1 MTAAT
6 KPTTGRPAPY
16 VAVITGAAS
25 GMGLATTELFLSKG
39 WTVIALDLH
48 ATSCDPACGTLIPLQ
63 TDITDRRAVARGLQD
78 ALGDT
83 GPIQVVANIAG
94 VFPPSTLE
102 TFSEELYRTTFDVN
116 VLGTLNVVAE
126 TRPFLAKNSSVV
138 NFSSVDAFAVSPG
151 QLLYGASKA
160 AVTMLTKELAL
171 ELAPEGIRVNAIA
184 PGWVDTPGN
193 AATGRMAAAADSV
206 PLKRIAQ
213 PNEIARWVEIISGEE
228 SGFLSGET
236 IVLSGAAVMR

>member
-1 MTAAT
+1 M
-6 KPTTGRPAPY
+6 
-16 VAVITGAAS
+16 
-25 GMGLATTELFLSKG
+25 
-39 WTVIALDLH
+39 
-48 ATSCDPACGTLIPLQ
+48 
-63 TDITDRRAVARGLQD
+63 ARGLQD

-171 ELAPEGIRVNAIA
+171 ELAPE
-184 PGWVDTPGN
+184 
-193 AATGRMAAAADSV
+193 
-206 PLKRIAQ
+206 
-213 PNEIARWVEIISGEE
+213 
-228 SGFLSGET
+228 LSL
-236 IVLSGAAVMR
+236 IHI